1 MLRKRNRAR
10 SGTSAGVA
18 TILSVLSGQSFSYV
32 ENKTTGYVVGT
43 VAATDPIAVTGF
55 RFGATSTATSADG
68 FFTISSAGV
77 ITLTAAG
84 AAGAANDFETAPNTF
99 SPTIQ
104 AGNALAQWSTAVA
117 VTINVLDVDDVAPV
131 VTASQSFNYAE
142 NQSVGYVVG
151 TVAAT
156 DNVGVTGFRFT
167 TTATATSSDGFY
179 SISSAGVVTLTAAG
193 VAGAANDFET
203 IPNSFVHSVQARDAA
218 GNWSTGVNV
227 TFNVT
232 DLVDTVSGMKLG
244 MNLAGGNNYNGTI
257 VFKNLMETMNG
268 WTQQVGSGSFGGDYG
283 ELIATV
289 STDEFTTNPI
299 DTNLV
304 GTVRPTGSYTV
315 LNPSGVNV
323 AIGSSTVSTDLHAF
337 DNSTA
342 GYTFTYS
349 GGPLVVRIKGSCQST
364 SGKLAIVKTSDVAAY
379 QAGNIWAPEFLTF
392 MQGLNLQ
399 CLRFM
404 EFSGASAS
412 LEVNWADRAR
422 PDKTKGASAISQAC
436 VPWEWQIDLANRLNI
451 DPWINLGARVSNA
464 YMDSLFAL
472 WKDGTG
478 YIATPGVGNVG
489 STGLSTSRKLWIE
502 LCNETWNWNA
512 PYTMGWNWFNYF
524 NHPKYIVSINPAAD
538 TQLVTWA
545 SNPVTGTKCAG
556 FTNSTNRSNGLSDG
570 ESGFWQASFGGDLY
584 WERITT
590 STGKFRLG
598 STSGP
603 FMDFPV
609 GKWGTVSLT
618 VAIVSEATV
627 ANDTS
632 FGTRTVEMWGRASTQ
647 FGGTTRLKRVMG
659 SMAANPPISAAR
671 LAVTGGAAN
680 CDALAIAPYFMGEE
694 LIGYVDRASGSL
706 GPKVYCSQDGT
717 WYVNIYPSG
726 TAQPPDADLI
736 ALGGTV
742 HSQSFPYILNGS
754 GAPQALTVKT
764 GLANGT
770 NYEVFLSF
778 KSNDPQ
784 NGDIITTLHGT
795 VSPNATPSTT
805 VITDTTANQK
815 LRNIVHQTLY
825 GLPALLG
832 HKAVIASSGN
842 PAILPVAYESGNHL
856 DSHYETPEM
865 KTWLYGTYL
874 ESADYVAAMNNEL
887 NQMATGG
894 LYLDNWYEDCHGGSF
909 SIANSHIDTTDA
921 RYVKYASYAGGVP
934 TRTQVTASNISP
946 SGIVTAPTLPYTVAT
961 LPSGPTYSIISGDL
975 KRNYDISGNT
985 LRMVNTTGVNFAA
998 NATVALKILA
1008 TDGYT
1013 SAIFN
1018 ANFSTGTATEW
1029 ESSAIFYFDS
1039 IADSSATAMNPSVGS
1054 TLAKTGGVDATIS
1067 GGLWTA
1073 AGGSGTDYNANP
1085 AMTAS
1090 LSFASNWMLEIVL
1103 NKGTLTGGFNI
1114 PVFRIGGS
1122 SYLQIGTWGGDT
1134 SVSCQ
1139 ISNGAADVFCDI
1151 PWDATTHA
1159 FWYAFDVGT
1168 GLITFGKDQTTIG
1181 TQSAPSGGWPGSLA
1195 GYVQYQGRGAKWGT
1209 TQVVQQSGLTVTQ
1222 AKAVVAKLQ
1231 TKHSIP

>member
-1 MLRKRNRAR
+1 V
-10 SGTSAGVA
+10 VA
-18 TILSVLSGQSFSYV
+18 GQSFSYV
-32 ENKTTGYVVGT
+32 ENKTVGYVVGT
-43 VAATDPIAVTGF
+43 VSATDPVAVTGF

-84 AAGAANDFETAPNTF
+84 VAGTANDYDDGNNTF
-99 SPTIQ
+99 TPTVQ

-117 VTINVLDVDDVAPV
+117 VTINVLDVDEVLPI
-131 VTASQSFNYAE
+131 VTGAQSFSYAE
-142 NQSVGYVVG
+142 NQSVGATVG
-151 TVAAT
+151 TVLAT

-167 TTATATSSDGFY
+167 TTATATSSDGYY
-179 SISSAGVVTLTAAG
+179 SISNSGVVTITASGA
-193 VAGAANDFET
+193 AGAANDFET
-203 IPNSFVHSVQARDAA
+203 APNSFTHGVQARDAA
-218 GNWSTGVNV
+218 GNWSASVNV
-227 TFNVT
+227 NFIVT
-232 DLVDTVSGMKLG
+232 DLTDTVSGMKLG

-268 WTQQVGSGSFGGDYG
+268 WTQMVGTGSFSGDYG
-283 ELIATV
+283 DLVATV
-289 STDEFTTNPI
+289 GTDEFVTQPI
-299 DTNLV
+299 DWNLV

-315 LNPSGVNV
+315 LNPGGVNV
-323 AIGSSTVSTDLHAF
+323 AIGSSTTSTDLHGF

-349 GGPLVVRIKGSCQST
+349 GGPLLVRVRGSCLST
-364 SGKLAIVKTSDVAAY
+364 SGKLAIVKTSDLAAY
-379 QAGNIWAPEFLTF
+379 QAGNVWAPEFLTF
-392 MQGLNLQ
+392 MSGLNLQ

-404 EFSGASAS
+404 EFSGASGS
-412 LEVNWADRAR
+412 VEVNWADRAL
-422 PDKTKGASAISQAC
+422 PNKTKGVSSASGAC

-451 DPWINLGARVSNA
+451 DPWINLGARVNNA
-464 YMDSLFAL
+464 YMDALFAL

-478 YIATPGVGNVG
+478 YTATPGVGNVG

-502 LCNETWNWNA
+502 LCNETWNWEA
-512 PYTMGWNWFNYF
+512 PYTAGWNWFNYF
-524 NHPKYIVSINPAAD
+524 NHPKYVVSINAAVD
-538 TQLVTWA
+538 PELVTW
-545 SNPVTGTKCAG
+545 SGNPVTGTACAG
-556 FTNSTNRSNGLSDG
+556 FTNATNRANGLSDG
-570 ESGFWQASFGGDLY
+570 ESGFWQASFGGHLW
-584 WERITT
+584 WERISAT
-590 STGKFRLG
+590 TGKFRLG
-598 STSGP
+598 SASGP
-603 FMDFPV
+603 FMSFPV

-618 VAIVSEATV
+618 VAIESEATV
-627 ANDTS
+627 ANDAS
-632 FGTRTVEMWGRASTQ
+632 FGARTVEMWSRAATQ
-647 FGGTTRLKRVMG
+647 FGGTTRLRRVMG

-717 WYVNIYPSG
+717 WYANIYPSG

-736 ALGGTV
+736 SSSPPGALHHQEYAYT
-742 HSQSFPYILNGS
+742 LNS
-754 GAPQALTVKT
+754 TKQPHILTVKT
-764 GLANGT
+764 GLTNST
-770 NYEVFLSF
+770 NYEIFLSF
-778 KSNDPQ
+778 KSNDPY
-784 NGDIITTLHGT
+784 NGAVISTLHGT

-805 VITDTTANQK
+805 VIYDTTANQK
-815 LRNIVHQTLY
+815 TRNIIHQTLY

-842 PAILPVAYESGNHL
+842 PAILPVAYESGNHM
-856 DSHYETPEM
+856 DSHYEPDEM
-865 KTWLYGTYL
+865 KAWIYGTYL

-887 NQMATGG
+887 SQMSSGG
-894 LYLDNWYEDCHGGSF
+894 MYLDVWYEDVHGGAF

-921 RYVKYASYAGGVP
+921 RYVKYASYSGGVP

-946 SGIVTAPTLPYTVAT
+946 SGIVTAPSLPYTVAT
-961 LPSGPTYSIISGDL
+961 LPAGPTYSIISGDL

-998 NATVALKILA
+998 NSAVALKILA

-1013 SAIFN
+1013 SAIFS

-1054 TLAKTGGVDATIS
+1054 TLVKTGGPDATVS

-1139 ISNGAADVFCDI
+1139 ISNGSADVFCDI

-1181 TQSAPSGGWPGSLA
+1181 TQAAPAGGWPGSMA

-1209 TQVVQQSGLTVTQ
+1209 TQVVQQAGLTVTQ